1 MRVTFNSGHAS
12 SMAAVAET
20 AADMMEAQRQV
31 SSGRRMATS
40 SDDPSSA
47 SASVVERSELAATE
61 QYRQATD
68 TVTSRLTVIDTVL
81 SNLVDQMT
89 AAKVAVQS
97 GSGSV
102 PEAQRIAAADHILAI
117 RDSILAAVNTQYRG
131 VYLLSGA
138 ESQTPPYDR
147 VGDVISAY
155 QGASSVIRVDIDR
168 QTSVSVAVDCGSL
181 LQGTDPDDVFTV
193 LAGLADA
200 VRAGDADAIA
210 TAMPALDAT
219 FERVNRAI
227 GKVGADLT
235 LVTTQQ
241 AQLDAR
247 KMASQTRI
255 SALEDVN
262 LAEAITAMNQADT
275 AYRAALG
282 AVGTTSR
289 LSLLD
294 YLT

>member
-1 MRVTFNSGHAS
+1 
-12 SMAAVAET
+12 
-20 AADMMEAQRQV
+20 
-31 SSGRRMATS
+31 
-40 SDDPSSA
+40 
-47 SASVVERSELAATE
+47 
-61 QYRQATD
+61 
-68 TVTSRLTVIDTVL
+68 
-81 SNLVDQMT
+81 
-89 AAKVAVQS
+89 
-97 GSGSV
+97 
-102 PEAQRIAAADHILAI
+102 
-117 RDSILAAVNTQYRG
+117 
-131 VYLLSGA
+131 
-138 ESQTPPYDR
+138 
-147 VGDVISAY
+147 
-155 QGASSVIRVDIDR
+155 
-168 QTSVSVAVDCGSL
+168 VDCESL

-200 VRAGDADAIA
+200 VRAGDANAIA

-219 FERVNRAI
+219 FERVTRAI